1 MVAQRTPRRGSVRF
15 GAVAL
20 AAPAMLLLAA
30 CGVSE
35 TPAKEAKPAPSSR
48 ASTLPA
54 CSSIWVADSLLPET
68 YQGCQEAGVAVT
80 DSTIPCSM
88 GDVLIQHGDEFYA
101 SPGHPI
107 RRAVGGFASDDGYQ
121 SVYETCTG

>member
-1 MVAQRTPRRGSVRF
+1 MVAQRSPRRGRVRF
-15 GAVAL
+15 AAVAL
-20 AAPAMLLLAA
+20 VAPAMLLLAA
-30 CGVSE
+30 CGASE
-35 TPAKEAKPAPSSR
+35 APAPKAKPAPSSS

-54 CSSIWVADSLLPET
+54 CSSIWVAGTQLPET

-101 SPGHPI
+101 TPGHRI
-107 RRAVGGFASDDGYQ
+107 RRATGGFASDEGYQ